1 MTTYTVFVA
10 LQFTIYEKI
19 IQYYKRKYSKDKFLE
34 REFWINCW
42 AGFLGGSI
50 GASLTNAFE
59 AVTVA
64 K

>member
-1 MTTYTVFVA
+1 MTTYTLFTA
-10 LQFTIYEKI
+10 FQFTIYEKV
-19 IQYYKRKYSKDKFLE
+19 IQYYKHKLSKESFHQH
-34 REFWINCW
+34 EFWINCF

-50 GASLTNAFE
+50 GASLTNGME